1 MTITVWR
8 RLCWKW
14 SRRWRGQST
23 SCYGVLV
30 LGRGVGDVTTEGLA
44 KTVTLA
50 TLTWEVEV
58 WVEYRQKKDM
68 ALKWEA
74 AV

>member
-1 MTITVWR
+1 M
-8 RLCWKW
+8 
-14 SRRWRGQST
+14 
-23 SCYGVLV
+23 
-30 LGRGVGDVTTEGLA
+30 TTEGLA